1 MSRTGNSV
9 EELATGRIGRLLVGY
24 SWPAL
29 VAMSLNALYAVVDRL
44 YIGQGCGEAAMAGL
58 QLALPAMLFF
68 TACGVFIGI
77 GHATLLSIRLGEGNS
92 VACEQ
97 VLGELVAM
105 KVLFSVVLPPLVFL
119 NADRVLCWCGG
130 GGVSAEAFECAR
142 TYLRTVV
149 FSQVFS
155 HIAFGLSAAMRSEGD
170 ALRSMTCMVV
180 GFGAN
185 MLLDPLL
192 IFGTP
197 SVDLFGVSLG
207 VRPMGV
213 KGAAWATNVAM
224 ALSCA
229 FAFAHYWRRRS
240 AVRLRLVRCR
250 LYPRILWRT
259 CGLGFAPF
267 LQHLL
272 NSFIGVALTA
282 AFAKW
287 AADPAAATQQI
298 ASLGVFNA
306 MLVLTIMPI
315 MGVQQGLQPI
325 IGYNWGARRFA
336 RVRRALVLGYWVTT
350 ALCVTACV
358 LQCVPPFPRLLVR
371 LFVPGENAALADLA
385 VHDLAIGNCMIWTI
399 SVNVVAT
406 TYFQAI
412 GHPKVAVALST
423 LRQGFI
429 LLPCVR
435 LLPRLLPDPTLAVWL
450 SLPVS
455 DVVCQLAT
463 LPPIFLHLRFLSRVR
478 SRVQPGN
485 CGIIRM
491 TS

>member
-1 MSRTGNSV
+1 MSRSSSSANV
-9 EELATGRIGRLLVGY
+9 RDLAQGDIGRLLVRY

-68 TACGVFIGI
+68 TACGVFIGV
-77 GHATLLSIRLGEGNS
+77 GHATLLSIRLGEGDG
-92 VACEQ
+92 VACEK

-105 KVLFSVVLPPLVFL
+105 KVLFSLVVPPLVFF
-119 NADRVLCWCGG
+119 NADRVLGWCGG
-130 GGVSAEAFECAR
+130 DRVGAEALECAR
-142 TYLRTVV
+142 VYLRTVV

-170 ALRSMTCMVV
+170 AVRSMTCMAV

-185 MLLDPLL
+185 IVLDPLL

-197 SVDLFGVSLG
+197 SVDLFGFSVGLH
-207 VRPMGV
+207 PMGV
-213 KGAAWATNVAM
+213 AGAAWATNAAM
-224 ALSCA
+224 VLSFL
-229 FAFAHYWRRRS
+229 FAFSHYWRGFS
-240 AVRLRLVRCR
+240 AVKLRLSRCR
-250 LYPRILWRT
+250 LYGRILWRT

-272 NSFIGVALTA
+272 NSMIGVALTA
-282 AFAKW
+282 ALAKW
-287 AADPAAATQQI
+287 ATDPAAATRQI

-325 IGYNWGARRFA
+325 LGYNWGARSFA

-350 ALCVTACV
+350 SLCVLACV
-358 LQCVPPFPRLLVR
+358 VQCVPPFPRLLAR
-371 LFVPGENAALADLA
+371 MFVPADNAALVDLA
-385 VHDLAIGNCMIWTI
+385 VHDLAVGNCMIWTI

-412 GHPKVAVALST
+412 GHPKVAVVLST
-423 LRQGFI
+423 LRQGVI
-429 LLPCVR
+429 LLPCIC
-435 LLPRLLPDPTLAVWL
+435 LLPRFMADHTLAVWL
-450 SLPVS
+450 ALPIS

-478 SRVQPGN
+478 SRHVLV
-485 CGIIRM
+485 
-491 TS
+491 

>member
-1 MSRTGNSV
+1 MSRAV
-9 EELATGRIGRLLVGY
+9 DDLASGGIGRLLVGY

-58 QLALPAMLFF
+58 QLAFPAMLFF
-68 TACGVFIGI
+68 TACGVFIGV
-77 GHATLLSIRLGEGNS
+77 GHATLLSIKLGEGNS
-92 VACEQ
+92 EACEKI
-97 VLGELVAM
+97 LGELVAL
-105 KVLFSVVLPPLVFL
+105 KVLFSLVLPPLVYL
-119 NADRVLCWCGG
+119 NADVVLDWCGG
-130 GGVSAEAFECAR
+130 AKVSAEAFDCAR
-142 TYLRTVV
+142 VYLRTVV

-170 ALRSMTCMVV
+170 AVKSMMCMVV

-185 MLLDPLL
+185 IVLDPLM

-197 SVDLFGVSLG
+197 SASLFGVTIG
-207 VRPMGV
+207 MRPMGV
-213 KGAAWATNVAM
+213 AGAAWATNIAM
-224 ALSCA
+224 VLSFF

-240 AVRLRLVRCR
+240 VVRLRLVRCR
-250 LYPRILWRT
+250 LYPQIVWRAG
-259 CGLGFAPF
+259 GLGFAPF
-267 LQHLL
+267 LQHFL
-272 NSFIGVALTA
+272 NSMIGVALTA

-287 AADPAAATQQI
+287 ATDPASATQQI

-325 IGYNWGARRFA
+325 VGYNWGARSFV

-350 ALCVTACV
+350 ALCIVAFV
-358 LQCVPPFPRLLVR
+358 LQCVPPFPQLMVR
-371 LFVPGENAALADLA
+371 MFVSGENPALIDLA
-385 VHDLAIGNCMIWTI
+385 VHDLFVGNCMIWTI

-412 GHPKVAVALST
+412 GHPKVAVVLST
-423 LRQGFI
+423 LRQGVI
-429 LLPCVR
+429 LLPCIW
-435 LLPRLLPDPTLAVWL
+435 LLPRTMADHTLAVWL
-450 SLPVS
+450 ALPIS

-478 SRVQPGN
+478 SR
-485 CGIIRM
+485 
-491 TS
+491 

>member
-1 MSRTGNSV
+1 
-9 EELATGRIGRLLVGY
+9 
-24 SWPAL
+24 
-29 VAMSLNALYAVVDRL
+29 MSLNALYAVVDRL

-58 QLALPAMLFF
+58 QLAFPAMLFF
-68 TACGVFIGI
+68 TACGVFIGV
-77 GHATLLSIRLGEGNS
+77 GHATLLSIRLGERNS
-92 VACEQ
+92 EVCEKI
-97 VLGELVAM
+97 LGELVAL
-105 KVLFSVVLPPLVFL
+105 KVLFSLVLPPLVFV
-119 NADRVLCWCGG
+119 NADKVLAWCGG
-130 GGVSAEAFECAR
+130 GGVSAEAFDCAR

-155 HIAFGLSAAMRSEGD
+155 HIAFGLSAAMRSEGN
-170 ALRSMTCMVV
+170 AVRSMACMVV

-197 SVDLFGVSLG
+197 SFELFGRSFG
-207 VRPMGV
+207 IRPMGV
-213 KGAAWATNVAM
+213 AGAAWATNIAM
-224 ALSCA
+224 VLSFV
-229 FAFAHYWRRRS
+229 FAFSHYWGGRS
-240 AVRLRLVRCR
+240 TVRLRLARCR
-250 LYPRILWRT
+250 LYSQILWRT

-272 NSFIGVALTA
+272 NSMIGVALTA
-282 AFAKW
+282 AFAAW
-287 AADPAAATQQI
+287 APDPASATRQI

-336 RVRRALVLGYWVTT
+336 RVKRAFVLGFWITT
-350 ALCVTACV
+350 ALCALACL
-358 LQCVPPFPRLLVR
+358 LQCVPPFPRLLAR
-371 LFVPGENAALADLA
+371 MFVPGDNADLLDLA
-385 VHDLAIGNCMIWTI
+385 VHDLFVGNCMIWTI

-412 GHPKVAVALST
+412 GHPRAAVVLST

-429 LLPCVR
+429 LLPCIW
-435 LLPRLLPDPTLAVWL
+435 LLPRCMSNHVLAVWL
-450 SLPVS
+450 ALPIS

-463 LPPIFLHLRFLSRVR
+463 LPPLFLHMRFLSRVR
-478 SRVQPGN
+478 SRGDE
-485 CGIIRM
+485 
-491 TS
+491 T

>member
-1 MSRTGNSV
+1 MSRLYSSTAD
-9 EELATGRIGRLLVGY
+9 LANGGIGRLLARY

-68 TACGVFIGI
+68 TACGVFIGV

-92 VACEQ
+92 DACEKI
-97 VLGELVAM
+97 LGELVAL
-105 KVLFSVVLPPLVFL
+105 KVLFSLVLPPLVFI
-119 NADRVLCWCGG
+119 NADRVLGWCGG
-130 GGVSAEAFECAR
+130 GRVSAEAFDCAR

-155 HIAFGLSAAMRSEGD
+155 HIAFGLSAAMRSEGN
-170 ALRSMTCMVV
+170 AVRSMTCIVV

-185 MLLDPLL
+185 MILDPLF

-197 SVDLFGVSLG
+197 SLQVFGHAAG
-207 VRPMGV
+207 IRPMGV
-213 KGAAWATNVAM
+213 AGAAWATNVAM
-224 ALSCA
+224 TFSCVVA
-229 FAFAHYWRRRS
+229 FSYYWRGFS
-240 AVRLRLVRCR
+240 VVRLRLARCR
-250 LYPRILWRT
+250 LYSKVLWRT

-272 NSFIGVALTA
+272 NSMIGVALTA

-287 AADPAAATQQI
+287 AQNPSAATQQI

-325 IGYNWGARRFA
+325 VGYNWGARSFA
-336 RVRRALVLGYWVTT
+336 RLRRAFVLGFWVTT
-350 ALCVTACV
+350 ALCVLACV

-371 LFVPGENAALADLA
+371 MFVPGDNAGLVDLA
-385 VHDLAIGNCMIWTI
+385 VHDLCVGNCMIWTI
-399 SVNVVAT
+399 SINVVAT

-412 GHPKVAVALST
+412 GHPKAAVVLST

-429 LLPCVR
+429 LLPCIWF
-435 LLPRLLPDPTLAVWL
+435 LPRFMSDHTLAVWL
-450 SLPVS
+450 ALPIS

-463 LPPIFLHLRFLSRVR
+463 LPPILLHLRFLSRVR
-478 SRVQPGN
+478 SRQPVPLHGD
-485 CGIIRM
+485 
-491 TS
+491 

>member
-1 MSRTGNSV
+1 MKGADD
-9 EELATGRIGRLLVGY
+9 LANGGIGRLLARY

-68 TACGVFIGI
+68 TACGVFIGV

-92 VACEQ
+92 DACEKI
-97 VLGELVAM
+97 LGELVAL
-105 KVLFSVVLPPLVFL
+105 KVLFSLVLPPLVFL
-119 NADRVLCWCGG
+119 NADRVLGWCGG
-130 GGVSAEAFECAR
+130 ERVSAEAFDCAR

-170 ALRSMTCMVV
+170 AVRSMTCIVV

-185 MLLDPLL
+185 IVLDPVF

-197 SVDLFGVSLG
+197 SVQIFGHAVG
-207 VRPMGV
+207 IRPMGV
-213 KGAAWATNVAM
+213 AGAAWATNAAM
-224 ALSCA
+224 TLSCI
-229 FAFAHYWRRRS
+229 FAFSHYWRGRS
-240 AVRLRLVRCR
+240 AVRLRLARCR
-250 LYPRILWRT
+250 IYSKVLWRT

-272 NSFIGVALTA
+272 NSMIGVALTA

-287 AADPAAATQQI
+287 APDPSAATQQI

-325 IGYNWGARRFA
+325 VGYNWGARGFA
-336 RVRRALVLGYWVTT
+336 RVRRAFVLGFWVTT
-350 ALCVTACV
+350 ALCVLACV
-358 LQCVPPFPRLLVR
+358 LQCVPPFPRLLAR
-371 LFVPGENAALADLA
+371 MFVPGDNTGLLDLA
-385 VHDLAIGNCMIWTI
+385 VHDLRVGNCMIWTI
-399 SVNVVAT
+399 SINVVAT

-412 GHPKVAVALST
+412 GHPKAAVVLST
-423 LRQGFI
+423 LRQGLI
-429 LLPCVR
+429 LLPCIW
-435 LLPRLLPDPTLAVWL
+435 LLPRVMADRTLAVWL
-450 SLPVS
+450 ALPIS

-463 LPPIFLHLRFLSRVR
+463 LPPVLLHLRFLSRVR
-478 SRVQPGN
+478 SRSEFLRRN
-485 CGIIRM
+485 F
-491 TS
+491 

>member
-1 MSRTGNSV
+1 MNRV
-9 EELATGRIGRLLVGY
+9 DDLARGGIGRLLVGY

-58 QLALPAMLFF
+58 QLAFPVMLFF
-68 TACGVFIGI
+68 TACGVFIGV
-77 GHATLLSIRLGEGNS
+77 GHATLLSIKLGEGNS
-92 VACEQ
+92 EACEKI
-97 VLGELVAM
+97 LGELVAL
-105 KVLFSVVLPPLVFL
+105 KVLFSLVLPPLVFL
-119 NADRVLCWCGG
+119 NADTVLDWCGG
-130 GGVSAEAFECAR
+130 AKVSAEAFDCAR
-142 TYLRTVV
+142 VYLRTVV

-170 ALRSMTCMVV
+170 AVKSMLCMVV

-185 MLLDPLL
+185 IVLDPLL

-197 SVDLFGVSLG
+197 SVNLFGIVLG
-207 VRPMGV
+207 MRPMGV
-213 KGAAWATNVAM
+213 AGAAWATNVAM
-224 ALSCA
+224 VLSFV
-229 FAFAHYWRRRS
+229 FAFSHYWRGRS
-240 AVRLRLVRCR
+240 VVRLRLVRCR
-250 LYPRILWRT
+250 LYPQVLWRA

-267 LQHLL
+267 LQHFL
-272 NSFIGVALTA
+272 NSMIGVALTA

-287 AADPAAATQQI
+287 ADDPASATQQI

-325 IGYNWGARRFA
+325 VGYNWGARSFV

-350 ALCVTACV
+350 ALCIIAFA
-358 LQCVPPFPRLLVR
+358 LQCMPPFPRFLVR
-371 LFVPGENAALADLA
+371 MFVSGDNPALIDLA
-385 VHDLAIGNCMIWTI
+385 VHDLFVGNCMIWTI

-412 GHPKVAVALST
+412 GHPRVAVVLST
-423 LRQGFI
+423 LRQGVI
-429 LLPCVR
+429 LLPCIL
-435 LLPRLLPDPTLAVWL
+435 LLPRLIADHTLAVWL
-450 SLPVS
+450 ALPIS

-478 SRVQPGN
+478 SR
-485 CGIIRM
+485 
-491 TS
+491 